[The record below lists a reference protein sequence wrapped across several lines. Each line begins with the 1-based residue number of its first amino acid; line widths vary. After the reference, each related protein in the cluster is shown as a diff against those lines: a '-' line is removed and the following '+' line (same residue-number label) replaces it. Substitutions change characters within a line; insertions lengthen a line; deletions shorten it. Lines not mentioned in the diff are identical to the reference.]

1 VVYRTTPIA
10 FWRAVAGEV
19 TGAELFLSG
28 DARIDGD
35 IERGLKF
42 AMILEQFVREFP
54 CRREVLLADAARTG

>member
-1 VVYRTTPIA
+1 MTPVA

-28 DARIDGD
+28 DARIEGD

-54 CRREVLLADAARTG
+54 CDRELLLGHEA